1 LNPLKARIFTFS
13 FEKGAFA
20 PFFVSV
26 MMLSLTKGYFMIIK
40 NGLLIGAIIIICS
53 ACLDNN
59 QSNNKPEVSNI
70 NSEEVLNRQLKTYAE
85 AELNPQQFKAELK
98 ENCPHFGN
106 ALLTTAETIQ
116 LGTRVFN
123 AGGVS
128 LTKRIYE
135 GTVYKLL
142 FQIKDDCVNLSD
154 TLQVGLHKAA
164 ESEDHHDQAWAL
176 RNSLDLIMGGPPLK
190 PPGAQ

>member
-1 LNPLKARIFTFS
+1 
-13 FEKGAFA
+13 
-20 PFFVSV
+20 
-26 MMLSLTKGYFMIIK
+26 MIIK
-40 NGLLIGAIIIICS
+40 NGLFIFVFIFIS
-53 ACLDNN
+53 TACLDRE
-59 QSNNKPEVSNI
+59 SATDTVASSI
-70 NSEEVLNRQLKTYAE
+70 DSEEVLKRQLKVYQE
-85 AELNPQQFKAELK
+85 AEVDPQQFKSDLK

-106 ALLTTAETIQ
+106 VLLTTAETIQ

-142 FQIKDDCVNLSD
+142 FQIKDDCMNLSD
-154 TLQVGLHKAA
+154 ALQVGLSKAA

-176 RNSLDLIMGGPPLK
+176 RNVLDLIMGGPPLK

>member
-1 LNPLKARIFTFS
+1 MN
-13 FEKGAFA
+13 
-20 PFFVSV
+20 
-26 MMLSLTKGYFMIIK
+26 IK
-40 NGLLIGAIIIICS
+40 NVFLISVVIINCS
-53 ACLDNN
+53 ACPG
-59 QSNNKPEVSNI
+59 NKGESETEVSNV
-70 NSEEVLNRQLKTYAE
+70 NSQEVLERQLKIYEE
-85 AELNPQQFKAELK
+85 AEINPQQFKADLK

-142 FQIKDDCVNLSD
+142 FQIKDDCMNLSD
-154 TLQVGLHKAA
+154 ALQVGLNKAA
-164 ESEDHHDQAWAL
+164 ESKDHHDQAWAL
-176 RNSLDLIMGGPPLK
+176 RNALDLIMGGPPLK

>member
-1 LNPLKARIFTFS
+1 MSGI
-13 FEKGAFA
+13 
-20 PFFVSV
+20 
-26 MMLSLTKGYFMIIK
+26 MMGISKGYVMIIK
-40 NGLLIGAIIIICS
+40 NGFLIFIVILICT
-53 ACLDNN
+53 ACLD
-59 QSNNKPEVSNI
+59 SESKTDSVASNI
-70 NSEEVLNRQLKTYAE
+70 DSEEVLKRQLKVYAE
-85 AELNPQQFKAELK
+85 AELDPQQFKTDLK

-142 FQIKDDCVNLSD
+142 FQIKGECMSLSD
-154 TLQVGLHKAA
+154 ALQVGLRKAA

-176 RNSLDLIMGGPPLK
+176 RNALDLIMGGPPLK

>member
-1 LNPLKARIFTFS
+1 MKFYIRASLLCLFLVLISCFHDENRSKPDKVAVP
-13 FEKGAFA
+13 EK
-20 PFFVSV
+20 V
-26 MMLSLTKGYFMIIK
+26 
-40 NGLLIGAIIIICS
+40 AIN
-53 ACLDNN
+53 A
-59 QSNNKPEVSNI
+59 EVVLVRQKKVY
-70 NSEEVLNRQLKTYAE
+70 EEA
-85 AELNPQQFKAELK
+85 AADPQQFKAGLK
-98 ENCPHFGN
+98 ESCPHFGN

-135 GTVYKLL
+135 GTVYKIL
-142 FQIKDDCVNLSD
+142 FEIKDDCMNLSD
-154 TLQVGLHKAA
+154 ALQVGLANAA

-176 RNSLDLIMGGPPLK
+176 RNALDLIMGGPPLK

>member
-1 LNPLKARIFTFS
+1 
-13 FEKGAFA
+13 
-20 PFFVSV
+20 
-26 MMLSLTKGYFMIIK
+26 MINK
-40 NGLLIGAIIIICS
+40 NGFLIIAVIFICS
-53 ACLDNN
+53 ACLDNETKDK
-59 QSNNKPEVSNI
+59 S
-70 NSEEVLNRQLKTYAE
+70 EVLMHQLKVYEE
-85 AELNPQQFKAELK
+85 AELDPQQFKIDLK

-142 FQIKDDCVNLSD
+142 FQIKDECMNLSD
-154 TLQVGLHKAA
+154 VLQVGLNKAA

-176 RNSLDLIMGGPPLK
+176 RNALDLIMGGPPLK

>member
-1 LNPLKARIFTFS
+1 MN
-13 FEKGAFA
+13 
-20 PFFVSV
+20 
-26 MMLSLTKGYFMIIK
+26 IK
-40 NGLLIGAIIIICS
+40 NGVLMIAVIFICT
-53 ACLDNN
+53 ACLEN
-59 QSNNKPEVSNI
+59 QNKTEASNI
-70 NSEEVLNRQLKTYAE
+70 SSEEVLKRQYKVYEDVE
-85 AELNPQQFKAELK
+85 ANPQQFRADLK

-106 ALLTTAETIQ
+106 ALLATAETIQ

-142 FQIKDDCVNLSD
+142 FEIKDDCMDLSD
-154 TLQVGLHKAA
+154 ALQVGLAKAA
-164 ESEDHHDQAWAL
+164 ESENDHDQVWAL
-176 RNSLDLIMGGPPLK
+176 RNALDLIMGGPPMK

>member
-1 LNPLKARIFTFS
+1 MNINN
-13 FEKGAFA
+13 GALIIAILFISTA
-20 PFFVSV
+20 CFHDERSEPDKVSASKVSV
-26 MMLSLTKGYFMIIK
+26 TNL
-40 NGLLIGAIIIICS
+40 
-53 ACLDNN
+53 
-59 QSNNKPEVSNI
+59 
-70 NSEEVLNRQLKTYAE
+70 EEVLSRQQKTYDE
-85 AELNPQQFKAELK
+85 AAANPQQFKANLK

-142 FQIKDDCVNLSD
+142 FEIKNDCMDLSD
-154 TLQVGLHKAA
+154 ALQIGLAKAA

-176 RNSLDLIMGGPPLK
+176 RNALDLIMGGPPLK

>member
-1 LNPLKARIFTFS
+1 MN
-13 FEKGAFA
+13 
-20 PFFVSV
+20 
-26 MMLSLTKGYFMIIK
+26 IK
-40 NGLLIGAIIIICS
+40 NGVLMIAVIFICT
-53 ACLDNN
+53 ACLEN
-59 QSNNKPEVSNI
+59 QNKTEASYI
-70 NSEEVLNRQLKTYAE
+70 SSEEVLKRQYKVYEDVE
-85 AELNPQQFKAELK
+85 ANPQQFRADLK

-106 ALLTTAETIQ
+106 ALLATAETIQ

-142 FQIKDDCVNLSD
+142 FEIKDDCMDLSD
-154 TLQVGLHKAA
+154 ALQVGLAKAA
-164 ESEDHHDQAWAL
+164 ESEDDHDQVWAL
-176 RNSLDLIMGGPPLK
+176 RNALDLIMGGPPMK

>member
-1 LNPLKARIFTFS
+1 MN
-13 FEKGAFA
+13 
-20 PFFVSV
+20 
-26 MMLSLTKGYFMIIK
+26 IK
-40 NGLLIGAIIIICS
+40 NGVLMIAVIFICT
-53 ACLDNN
+53 ACLEN
-59 QSNNKPEVSNI
+59 QNKTEASNI
-70 NSEEVLNRQLKTYAE
+70 SSEEVLKRQYKVYEDAE
-85 AELNPQQFKAELK
+85 ANPQQFKADLK

-106 ALLTTAETIQ
+106 ALLATAETIQ

-142 FQIKDDCVNLSD
+142 FEIKDDCMDLSD
-154 TLQVGLHKAA
+154 ALQVGLAKAA
-164 ESEDHHDQAWAL
+164 ESEDDHDQVWAL
-176 RNSLDLIMGGPPLK
+176 RNALDLIMGGPPMK

>member
-1 LNPLKARIFTFS
+1 MKFS
-13 FEKGAFA
+13 
-20 PFFVSV
+20 
-26 MMLSLTKGYFMIIK
+26 
-40 NGLLIGAIIIICS
+40 NGVLITAILLIS
-53 ACLDNN
+53 TACLHDENRSKPDKVAAPET
-59 QSNNKPEVSNI
+59 SNLNTK
-70 NSEEVLNRQLKTYAE
+70 EVLIRQQKVYEE
-85 AELNPQQFKAELK
+85 ATADPQQFKADLK
-98 ENCPHFGN
+98 DNCPHFGN

-142 FQIKDDCVNLSD
+142 FQIKDDCMNLSD
-154 TLQVGLHKAA
+154 ALQAGLAKAY
-164 ESEDHHDQAWAL
+164 ESEDHHDQAWAM
-176 RNSLDLIMGGPPLK
+176 RNALDLIMGGPPLK

>member
-1 LNPLKARIFTFS
+1 MN
-13 FEKGAFA
+13 
-20 PFFVSV
+20 
-26 MMLSLTKGYFMIIK
+26 IK
-40 NGLLIGAIIIICS
+40 NGVLMIAVIFICT
-53 ACLDNN
+53 ACLEN
-59 QSNNKPEVSNI
+59 QNKTEASNI
-70 NSEEVLNRQLKTYAE
+70 SSEEVLKRQYKVYEDVE
-85 AELNPQQFKAELK
+85 ANPQQFRADLK

-106 ALLTTAETIQ
+106 ALLATAETIQ

-142 FQIKDDCVNLSD
+142 FEIKDDCMDLSD
-154 TLQVGLHKAA
+154 ALQVGLAKAA
-164 ESEDHHDQAWAL
+164 ESEDDHDQAWAL
-176 RNSLDLIMGGPPLK
+176 RNALDLIMGGPSMK

>member
-1 LNPLKARIFTFS
+1 MKIYTNVALAYLA
-13 FEKGAFA
+13 
-20 PFFVSV
+20 
-26 MMLSLTKGYFMIIK
+26 LT
-40 NGLLIGAIIIICS
+40 LT
-53 ACLDNN
+53 ACLHDENR
-59 QSNNKPEVSNI
+59 SEPDKVSI
-70 NSEEVLNRQLKTYAE
+70 SEISAMDTEQDLIRQKKVYDE
-85 AELNPQQFKAELK
+85 AAADPKQFKADLK
-98 ENCPHFGN
+98 ENCPHYGS

-142 FQIKDDCVNLSD
+142 FEIKDDCMNLSD
-154 TLQVGLHKAA
+154 ALQVGLVNAA
-164 ESEDHHDQAWAL
+164 ESKDYHDQAWAL
-176 RNSLDLIMGGPPLK
+176 RNALDLIMGGPPLK

>member
-1 LNPLKARIFTFS
+1 MKIS
-13 FEKGAFA
+13 
-20 PFFVSV
+20 
-26 MMLSLTKGYFMIIK
+26 
-40 NGLLIGAIIIICS
+40 NGVLITAILLIS
-53 ACLDNN
+53 TACLHDENR
-59 QSNNKPEVSNI
+59 SKPDKVAAPEKSTI
-70 NSEEVLNRQLKTYAE
+70 NAEEVLIRQQNVYEE
-85 AELNPQQFKAELK
+85 AAADPQQFKAGLK
-98 ENCPHFGN
+98 ENCPHYGS

-142 FQIKDDCVNLSD
+142 FQIKDDCMSLSD
-154 TLQVGLHKAA
+154 ALQVGLANAA

-176 RNSLDLIMGGPPLK
+176 RNALDLIMGGPPTK

>member
-1 LNPLKARIFTFS
+1 MYINNGIL
-13 FEKGAFA
+13 
-20 PFFVSV
+20 
-26 MMLSLTKGYFMIIK
+26 IIAI
-40 NGLLIGAIIIICS
+40 LLMS
-53 ACLDNN
+53 TACLHDDN
-59 QSNNKPEVSNI
+59 QSKPDKVSTVEKAAVNV
-70 NSEEVLNRQLKTYAE
+70 EEVLIRQQKVYDDA
-85 AELNPQQFKAELK
+85 AANPQQFKADLK
-98 ENCPHFGN
+98 ENCPHFGT

-142 FQIKDDCVNLSD
+142 FEIKDDCMNLSD
-154 TLQVGLHKAA
+154 ALQAGLAKAY
-164 ESEDHHDQAWAL
+164 ESEDHHDQAWAM
-176 RNSLDLIMGGPPLK
+176 RNVLDLIMGGPPLK

>member
-1 LNPLKARIFTFS
+1 MKIRSGIVAVVIIF
-13 FEKGAFA
+13 
-20 PFFVSV
+20 
-26 MMLSLTKGYFMIIK
+26 
-40 NGLLIGAIIIICS
+40 ICS
-53 ACLDNN
+53 ACLDK
-59 QSNNKPEVSNI
+59 QIESTELS
-70 NSEEVLNRQLKTYAE
+70 SQELQQRQLQAYEAAE
-85 AELNPQQFKAELK
+85 ADPQLFKDKLK
-98 ENCPHFGN
+98 ENCPHYGN

-135 GTVYKLL
+135 GTVYKIL
-142 FQIKDDCVNLSD
+142 FTIKDDCLNLSD
-154 TLQVGLHKAA
+154 ALQAGLAKAY

-176 RNSLDLIMGGPPLK
+176 RNALDLIMGGPPSR